1 MAEAPKQR
9 TVLITGTS
17 SGIGLAT
24 AARLARDP
32 QSRYMVIATMRDPRR
47 SAALEAAVGSAL
59 GRTLRVE
66 RLDVNCEKS
75 VRECMEVYGESVDV
89 LVNNAGVGAVGPL
102 EGTAMAELQRVVD
115 TNVMG
120 VVRAVRAVLPHMK
133 RRRGGHIVVISS
145 VMGRHGLLF
154 NEVYSA
160 SKFAVEGFCE
170 SLAMQLLHFN
180 VAVTLVEPGPVHTAL
195 ERQLL
200 EAAEEAEFP
209 GADEE
214 TLRYFRCGGRRH
226 FLPAAAAP
234 RSDEPPLR
242 PSAGAALRRPP
253 GGAVHSRHA
262 RPPTPPRRSAPGR
275 YGGAALRYVRLLPA
289 ERRPR
294 LERPLAAGRSPPAG
308 LGRSRGLSSIGFEWR
323 RGGGHVMVSS
333 KSPPPKK

>member
-200 EAAEEAEFP
+200 EEAEEAEFP

-214 TLRYFRCGGRRH
+214 TLRYFRCSY
-226 FLPAAAAP
+226 LPAARSVFSAMGQSPEEVAEAVVAVISSP
-234 RSDEPPLR
+234 RPPLR
-242 PSAGAALRRPP
+242 VQTNPRYAPLLALHSADRQGALSIRAMHGLLRRRAAPL
-253 GGAVHSRHA
+253 RA
-262 RPPTPPRRSAPGR
+262 R
-275 YGGAALRYVRLLPA
+275 
-289 ERRPR
+289 
-294 LERPLAAGRSPPAG
+294 
-308 LGRSRGLSSIGFEWR
+308 
-323 RGGGHVMVSS
+323 
-333 KSPPPKK
+333 